1 MKIDDTYLNVVI
13 ERKKIKNIY
22 FRVNEKNEIYV
33 TCPKYISEYEI
44 NRLLENNKK
53 EITKMYYKNKKN
65 ELLDEKVMFLGKEI
79 DYIYHNKVIFD
90 KERIFAPSIKDANKY
105 LEDNSLKIFT
115 ERMNLYINKF
125 NNLPKFKLRTRKMKT
140 RWGVC
145 NRGSM
150 SITLN
155 TLLIHKSYFL
165 IDYVIVHELSH
176 FEHMDHSQAFWK
188 CVELHYPEYKQ
199 ARKELKE

>member
-65 ELLDEKVMFLGKEI
+65 ELLDEKVMFLGKAI

-188 CVELHYPEYKQ
+188 CVELYYPEYKQ

>member
-90 KERIFAPSIKDANKY
+90 KERIFAPSIKGANKY